1 MSNVELTA
9 AFGDY
14 DRMGLLAAS
23 RVRPDGI
30 DLRTITLPPT
40 EIFSRMCKHL
50 EFDVSEMSMGAHCFL
65 LGEGNSPFVG
75 MPAFPSRVF
84 RHSMVYANT
93 ESGVEKPSD
102 LNGKRVAIR
111 EWGMTAVVWIVG
123 ILAEEYGLDVN
134 SVDWVAALEPRVPI
148 QMPRGARIRYMKL
161 GQNLSDML
169 DSGEVDGALIHQI
182 PACFAAG
189 SPRVKRLFPDYRTA
203 EIEYYKRTGVHPIMH
218 CVVLKNSV
226 HIRYP
231 WALRNIFKALCEARQ
246 KSMERLS
253 DTGALSAM
261 VPMLPAVMDE
271 TREIFGDDFWPYG
284 MKSNHKTLEKL
295 VLYAHQQGLTPRLLE
310 VEELFGE
317 SVRDT

>member
-1 MSNVELTA
+1 MSKLELTA

-14 DRMGLLAAS
+14 DRMGLLAAG

-30 DLRTITLPPT
+30 ELLTITLPPT
-40 EIFSRMCKHL
+40 EIFSRMCKHQ
-50 EFDVSEMSMGAHCFL
+50 EFDLSEMSMGAHSFL

-75 MPAFPSRVF
+75 VPAFPSRVF

-93 ESGVEKPSD
+93 DSGVDKPED

-134 SVDWVAALEPRVPI
+134 SIDWVAALEPRVPI
-148 QMPRGARIRYMKL
+148 QMPKGAKIRYMKP

-169 DSGEVDGALIHQI
+169 DSGEVDGALIHQV
-182 PACFAAG
+182 PSCYAAG
-189 SPRVKRLFPDYRTA
+189 SPRVKRLFSDYGAA
-203 EIEYYKRTGVHPIMH
+203 EIDYYKRTGVHPIMH
-218 CVVLKNSV
+218 CVVLKKTV
-226 HIRYP
+226 YERAP
-231 WALRNIFKALCEARQ
+231 WALCNIFKALCESRQ
-246 KSMERLS
+246 RTMERLF

-261 VPMLPAVMDE
+261 VPLLPAVMDE
-271 TREIFGDDFWPYG
+271 TREIFGEDFWPYG
-284 MKSNHKTLEKL
+284 LEANRKTLEKL
-295 VLYAHQQGLTPRLLE
+295 VLYAHQQGLTRRLLE

-317 SVRDT
+317 SVRDF